1 MMLRMAQLSYF
12 IVDAFTAERYSGNP
26 AAVVLGA
33 DELSDDQLAAVARE
47 FNLSETSFVLNSTTP
62 GAAIAIRW
70 FTPAIEV
77 DLCGHA
83 TLAAVHALIESGRF
97 TSLPEDKGTILPIQ
111 TKSGILT
118 TRCERLGKND
128 AEAFLVWLD
137 LPTPQLKKK
146 QCAPKIWGQMLGV
159 PPDQFD
165 PDMPAMQTQDDDV
178 LVFLKSLQPLLAAR
192 PDFKELAKFSRQQR
206 VRGWCLATTNTLTPS
221 INVQSRFFAPAVG
234 VDEDSVTGSVHG
246 PLAVYLVSSGLVPD
260 FRNMA
265 ALSCTQS
272 HSSGRAGLVRAVV
285 SRQEGTGYAVRIGG
299 QCATVMQGNLYV

>member
-1 MMLRMAQLSYF
+1 MAQLSYF

-47 FNLSETSFVLNSTTP
+47 FNLSETSFVLNSSTP
-62 GAAIAIRW
+62 DAAIAIRW
-70 FTPAIEV
+70 FTPATEV
-77 DLCGHA
+77 DMCGHA

-118 TRCERLGKND
+118 TRCEQLRKDD

-146 QCAPKIWGQMLGV
+146 QCAPKIWGQVLGV

-178 LVFLKSLQPLLAAR
+178 LVFLKSLTPLLAAQ

-206 VRGWCLATTNTLTPS
+206 VRGWCLASTNTLTPS

-234 VDEDSVTGSVHG
+234 IDEDPVTGSVHG

-260 FRNMA
+260 FRNTA
-265 ALSCTQS
+265 VLSCTQS

-285 SRQEGTGYAVRIGG
+285 SRHEGTGYSVRIGG
-299 QCATVMQGNLYV
+299 QCATVMRGKLYV